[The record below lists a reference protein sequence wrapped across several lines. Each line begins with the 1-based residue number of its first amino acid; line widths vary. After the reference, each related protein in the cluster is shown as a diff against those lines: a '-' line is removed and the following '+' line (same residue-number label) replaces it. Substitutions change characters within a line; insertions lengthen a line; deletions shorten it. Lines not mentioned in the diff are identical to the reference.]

1 MRSLRTLTFA
11 TGLLAAAGVGLMLS
25 STASHASPLVPAAS
39 SKSTVKFAE
48 TMMVD
53 GANQDGW
60 TTLLSNGIKTSSQKD
75 LFCDVSLECG
85 LFTRTE
91 VQSKGGKKDTSTAE
105 GIIKIRVVV
114 DGMVAYPGEVVFAGR
129 SQTLSATLEGQIAK
143 CLSVDADTGAIVLD
157 EDCVQPEAVEL
168 ILDTMT
174 ASSFNFI
181 IPDCG
186 VGEHTVDVQCLV
198 ETTAYAEDGVADV
211 MCAVGKGCFTVQEV
225 RLVKNEDMMYVE

>member
-1 MRSLRTLTFA
+1 MRTYAFA
-11 TGLLAAAGVGLMLS
+11 IGLVAAVGAGLMLS
-25 STASHASPLVPAAS
+25 STATYATSLVPAAS

-60 TTLLSNGIKTSSQKD
+60 TTLLSNSLKSSSQKD

-91 VQSKGGKKDTSTAE
+91 VRSKGGNKDTSTAE
-105 GIIKIRVVV
+105 GIIKIRVMV
-114 DGMVAYPGEVVFAGR
+114 DGMEAYPGEVVFAGR
-129 SQTLSATLEGQIAK
+129 SQTLSATLEGQISK
-143 CLSVDADTGAIVLD
+143 CLSVDEETGAIVLD
-157 EDCVQPEAVEL
+157 ENCVQPEAVEL

-186 VGEHTVDVQCLV
+186 VGEHMVEVQCLV
-198 ETTAYAEDGVADV
+198 ETTSYAEDGVADV
-211 MCAVGKGCFTVQEV
+211 ICAVGKGCFTVQEV